1 MDSAFIP
8 EKGENMSECLLE
20 LKGIYKSFGGV
31 KALQDIHLQ
40 VFAGEVLCLA
50 GENGC
55 GKSTLIK
62 IISGFYRPDRGK
74 IILAGKEYSQM
85 ELRGAIKGGVQIVYQ
100 DFSVF
105 PNLTVYENIAI
116 NTLVVARRKI
126 VRKKELK
133 TIAAEALEKLGAD
146 IPLNAMVENLS
157 VANKQLVAIARAIL
171 NDAKIIIFDEPTSA
185 LTNKEVKELFKV
197 IRNLKARGISIIFV
211 SHKLDEMFGI
221 CDRVSILSNGKNVI
235 DGPMNDFDKK
245 KLVYYMTGKE
255 YSEKSLAGKVQA
267 DVPVLEIENL
277 GLKGYFKNISFQVY
291 PGEVLGI
298 TGLLGSGRTELA
310 KAIYGLM
317 PANTGTIRMEG
328 NEINIRSAAQGL
340 ANHIAYVPEDRLTES
355 LFMEQSIARN
365 IILQSMR
372 KVSRKG
378 MFKKPEAHSQAL
390 HWIDRLRIKTQEP
403 ENPVSTLSGGNQQK
417 VVLAKN
423 LMSEPKLLILN
434 CPTVGVDIG
443 SKMEINLLI
452 QQVAKDGMA
461 VILISDDP
469 GEILTN
475 CRRFLMIK
483 NGEIHK
489 EYFSSDYTDS
499 TLYSELVR

>member
-1 MDSAFIP
+1 
-8 EKGENMSECLLE
+8 MSECLLE

-31 KALQDIHLQ
+31 KALQDISLQ

-62 IISGFYRPDRGK
+62 IISGFYKPDAGK
-74 IILAGKEYSQM
+74 IILGGREYTQM
-85 ELRGAIKGGVQIVYQ
+85 KLREAIRGGIQIVYQ

-105 PNLTVYENIAI
+105 PNLTVYENIAV
-116 NTLVVARRKI
+116 NTMVVNRRKL
-126 VRKKELK
+126 VRKKEMME
-133 TIAAEALEKLGAD
+133 IAGKALEQLGAS
-146 IPLNAMVENLS
+146 IPLNATVEELS

-171 NDAKIIIFDEPTSA
+171 NNAKIIIFDEPTSA
-185 LTNKEVKELFKV
+185 LTNKEVRELFRVIRSLKEL
-197 IRNLKARGISIIFV
+197 GITIIFV
-211 SHKLDEMFGI
+211 SHKLDEMFDI
-221 CDRVSILSNGKNVI
+221 CDRVSVLNNGKNVI
-235 DGPMNDFDKK
+235 DGPMSSFDKK

-255 YSEKSLAGKVQA
+255 YSEESLAGEA
-267 DVPVLEIENL
+267 RGDSPVLEVEHL
-277 GLKGYFKNISFQVY
+277 GLEGCFKDISFRVY

-317 PANTGTIRMEG
+317 PADTGTIRIDGREV
-328 NEINIRSAAQGL
+328 NIRSAAQGL
-340 ANHIAYVPEDRLTES
+340 ANHIAYVPEDRLTEA
-355 LFMEQSIARN
+355 LFMEQSITRN
-365 IILQSMR
+365 IILQSMK
-372 KVSRKG
+372 KVSRRG
-378 MFKKPEAHSQAL
+378 MFHGPEAYRQAVHWVERL
-390 HWIDRLRIKTQEP
+390 HIKTEKP

-423 LMSEPKLLILN
+423 LMAEPRLLILN

-452 QQVAKDGMA
+452 QQVAKEGMA

-469 GEILTN
+469 GEILIN
-475 CRRFLMIK
+475 CKRFLMIK
-483 NGEIHK
+483 NGEIRQ
-489 EYFSSDYTDS
+489 EYQSSDYTDS
-499 TLYSELVR
+499 TLYAELVR